1 MIFFFGGGLENN
13 MDIFLFF
20 SWFGVEEIVETFFF
34 NEDMWTQSRG
44 LEDEFPEFFGAK
56 LFCEF
61 LASASTLPVGL
72 LQAALKQPCIQ
83 IAQTRFSKWRDR
95 MGWKKC

>member
-1 MIFFFGGGLENN
+1 MEGWKIIWIFFCF
-13 MDIFLFF
+13 FLG
-20 SWFGVEEIVETFFF
+20 SEWRKLLKQEFF

-44 LEDEFPEFFGAK
+44 LEDEFPDFFGAK

-83 IAQTRFSKWRDR
+83 IAQTRISKWRDR